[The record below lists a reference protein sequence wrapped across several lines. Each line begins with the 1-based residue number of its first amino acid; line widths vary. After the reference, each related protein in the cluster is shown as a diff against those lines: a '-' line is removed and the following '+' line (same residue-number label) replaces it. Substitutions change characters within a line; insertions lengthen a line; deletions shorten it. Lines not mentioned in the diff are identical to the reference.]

1 MGLTLDEIDGDG
13 VVHITTDG
21 DITAL
26 DVESNN
32 PLEDA
37 VGHKWAANRV
47 VLDMGGV
54 SYVDSMAIGWL
65 INCQKQFENHGGQ
78 LVLHSVQPGV
88 RQMFDTLKLGSLFP
102 IADDKA
108 TARRQAVAA
117 KGGQA

>member
-1 MGLTLDEIDGDG
+1 MRLTLDEIDTNG
-13 VVHITTDG
+13 VVHVIVDG

-26 DVESNN
+26 DVESNS

-37 VGHKWAANRV
+37 VGHSWASNRV
-47 VLDMGGV
+47 VLDMAGV

-65 INCQKQFENHGGQ
+65 IDCQKTFQKQGGQ

-102 IADDKA
+102 IAEDKQA
-108 TARRQAVAA
+108 ARELTTGEQA
-117 KGGQA
+117 